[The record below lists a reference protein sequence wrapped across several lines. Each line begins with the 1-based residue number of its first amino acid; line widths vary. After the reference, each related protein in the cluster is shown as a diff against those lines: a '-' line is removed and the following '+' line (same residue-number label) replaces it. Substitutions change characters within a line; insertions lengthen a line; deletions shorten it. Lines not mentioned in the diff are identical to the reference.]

1 MFVPFAGCPNRCSF
15 CDQHSITGVCQKTT
29 PEDVR
34 LSVEKA
40 LSSGGIDSKNSEIA
54 FFGGS
59 FTAVDREYMLCLLEA
74 ANPYLKDFAGI
85 RISTRPDNIDRDVLL
100 LLKEYG
106 VSAIELGAQSMNDDV
121 LSLNDRGHNSDS
133 VRNASVLIKEYGFSL
148 GLQMMTGLYGSSRDI
163 DLQTAREFIALG
175 PDTVRIYP
183 TVILKNTK
191 LEKLYISGAYVP
203 DTLDETVNICSELIS
218 LFEENNI
225 AVIRVGLHS
234 SETVEGAMLAGGYHP
249 ALRELCENR
258 IFYNIIKEK
267 LAADNIP
274 AGRIIISSPPSA
286 VSKITGQKRTNL
298 AQLKAEGYIAK
309 VVTDATL
316 TGRQI
321 MIQEG

>member
-1 MFVPFAGCPNRCSF
+1 M
-15 CDQHSITGVCQKTT
+15 
-29 PEDVR
+29 
-34 LSVEKA
+34 EKA

-298 AQLKAEGYIAK
+298 AQLKAEGYIAR

>member
-1 MFVPFAGCPNRCSF
+1 
-15 CDQHSITGVCQKTT
+15 
-29 PEDVR
+29 
-34 LSVEKA
+34 
-40 LSSGGIDSKNSEIA
+40 
-54 FFGGS
+54 
-59 FTAVDREYMLCLLEA
+59 
-74 ANPYLKDFAGI
+74 
-85 RISTRPDNIDRDVLL
+85 
-100 LLKEYG
+100 
-106 VSAIELGAQSMNDDV
+106 MNDDV

>member
-1 MFVPFAGCPNRCSF
+1 M
-15 CDQHSITGVCQKTT
+15 
-29 PEDVR
+29 
-34 LSVEKA
+34 EKA

-59 FTAVDREYMLCLLEA
+59 FTAVDREYMLSLLES

>member
-1 MFVPFAGCPNRCSF
+1 M
-15 CDQHSITGVCQKTT
+15 K
-29 PEDVR
+29 
-34 LSVEKA
+34 KA